1 MQSVSRG
8 FIRPTKQ
15 ERLLCCRF
23 ALRETKPI
31 KASQM
36 SIVKAEAFMGKIMP
50 TDTPL
55 ATGTQLGP
63 YEVENR
69 IGAGGMGEVY
79 KAIDARL
86 SRTVA
91 IKLLPPGKVADA
103 EVRQR
108 FTQEARAASAL
119 NHANIITIYDIG
131 NENGLDYIVMEYVSG
146 KTLDTLIPSSG
157 LRLSVALNYA
167 VQIASAL
174 TAAHSAGIIH
184 RDLKPGNLMVT
195 DDRVVKVLDFGL
207 AKLGVP
213 PELSSR
219 EEAPTLVITSA
230 VRTVEGTIAGTAA
243 YMSPEQAEG
252 RPVDGR
258 SDIFPSAYCST
269 KCSPAPTRFAGRL
282 ELVV

>member
-1 MQSVSRG
+1 
-8 FIRPTKQ
+8 
-15 ERLLCCRF
+15 
-23 ALRETKPI
+23 
-31 KASQM
+31 M

-55 ATGTQLGP
+55 AMGTQLGP

-108 FTQEARAASAL
+108 FAQEARAASAL

-184 RDLKPGNLMVT
+184 RDLKPGNVM
-195 DDRVVKVLDFGL
+195 
-207 AKLGVP
+207 
-213 PELSSR
+213 
-219 EEAPTLVITSA
+219 
-230 VRTVEGTIAGTAA
+230 
-243 YMSPEQAEG
+243 
-252 RPVDGR
+252 
-258 SDIFPSAYCST
+258 
-269 KCSPAPTRFAGRL
+269 
-282 ELVV
+282 